1 MNRIF
6 ASINSVFILFL
17 VSISFFACNDNK
29 KENTETTSDST
40 AVVEESKEVNVYSHR
55 HYESDKNLF
64 AEFEKQTGIKV
75 NVVKASADELINKL
89 EMEGQNSPADVLIT
103 VDAGRLHR
111 AKSKELLQ
119 PIESETLFTNIPAHL
134 RDADNQWFGITK
146 RARVIVYDKKI
157 EKAENIKTYESL
169 ANKDFSNTGKDG
181 NGKILIRSSGNVY
194 NQSLLA
200 SIIAHNGEK
209 GAKIWASNI
218 VHSMARTPKG
228 GDRDQ
233 IKAIAAGEGTIGVV
247 NTYYLAQMLND
258 TDEENVKAAQKV
270 AVIFPNQDGR
280 GTHINVSGAAVTKY
294 APNKENA
301 IKLIE
306 FLTSKEAQE
315 VYVREEMEYP
325 VRTDVE
331 MAQTLKDWGTF
342 KEDTL
347 SLSKLGENQ
356 EKAVII
362 FDEVGWK

>member
-6 ASINSVFILFL
+6 VSIISFFI
-17 VSISFFACNDNK
+17 SISFFACNDNK
-29 KENTETTSDST
+29 KENTETTFDSA
-40 AVVEESKEVNVYSHR
+40 AVVENSKEVNVYSHR

-103 VDAGRLHR
+103 VDAGRLYR
-111 AKSKELLQ
+111 AKSKGLLQ
-119 PIESETLFTNIPAHL
+119 AIESDILFTNIPEHL
-134 RDADNQWFGITK
+134 RDANNQWFGITK
-146 RARVIVYDKKI
+146 RARVIVYDK
-157 EKAENIKTYESL
+157 EKVKPENFATYESL
-169 ANKDFSNTGKDG
+169 ADA
-181 NGKILIRSSGNVY
+181 NGKGKLLIRSSENVY
-194 NQSLLA
+194 NQSLMA
-200 SIIAHNGEK
+200 SIIANSDEESARK
-209 GAKIWASNI
+209 WATGVVSN
-218 VHSMARTPKG
+218 MARQPKG

-233 IKAIAAGEGTIGVV
+233 IKGIAAGEGTLAVT

-270 AVIFPNQDGR
+270 GVIFPNQDDR

-294 APNKENA
+294 SPNKENA

-331 MAQTLKDWGTF
+331 MAQTLKEWGEF
-342 KEDTL
+342 KEDKL

-362 FDEVGWK
+362 FDEVKWK

>member
-6 ASINSVFILFL
+6 ASVILLLISLSVF
-17 VSISFFACNDNK
+17 SCDAKKKND
-29 KENTETTSDST
+29 TETTSDST
-40 AVVEESKEVNVYSHR
+40 AIVEESKEVNVYSHR

-103 VDAGRLHR
+103 VDAGRLYR

-119 PIESETLFTNIPAHL
+119 PIESTILSENIPAHL
-134 RDADNQWFGITK
+134 RDSDNQWFGITK
-146 RARVIVYDKKI
+146 RARVIVYDKKK
-157 EKAENIKTYESL
+157 EKAENFATYESL
-169 ANKDFSNTGKDG
+169 SDAKAKGKV
-181 NGKILIRSSGNVY
+181 LIRSSNNVY
-194 NQSLLA
+194 NQSLMA
-200 SIIAHNGEK
+200 SIIANSDEETARK
-209 GAKIWASNI
+209 WATGVVAN
-218 VHSMARTPKG
+218 MARTPKG

-233 IKAIAAGEGTIGVV
+233 IKGIAAGEATLAVT

-258 TDEENVKAAQKV
+258 SDEENVKAAQKV

-294 APNKENA
+294 SPNKENA

-362 FDEVGWK
+362 FDEVKWK

>member
-17 VSISFFACNDNK
+17 VSISFFACNDK
-29 KENTETTSDST
+29 KRDNTETTSDST
-40 AVVEESKEVNVYSHR
+40 TVIESSKEVNVYSHR

-64 AEFEKQTGIKV
+64 KQFEEQTGIKV

-103 VDAGRLHR
+103 VDAGRLYR
-111 AKSKELLQ
+111 AKSKDLLQ
-119 PIESETLFTNIPAHL
+119 PIESETLFTNIPSHL

-146 RARVIVYDKKI
+146 RARVIVYDK
-157 EKAENIKTYESL
+157 EKVKPEDFATYESL
-169 ANKDFSNTGKDG
+169 AAPKAKG
-181 NGKILIRSSGNVY
+181 NLLIRSSNNVY

-200 SIIAHNGEK
+200 SIIANSDEET
-209 GAKIWASNI
+209 AKKWAAGVVEN
-218 VHSMARTPKG
+218 MARTPKG

-233 IKAIAAGEGTIGVV
+233 IKGIAAGEGTLAVT

-270 AVIFPNQDGR
+270 AIIFPNQDGR
-280 GTHINVSGAAVTKY
+280 GTHINVSGAAVTKH

-315 VYVREEMEYP
+315 VYVKEEMEYP

-331 MAQTLKDWGTF
+331 MAQTLQEWGTF
-342 KEDTL
+342 KEDKL
-347 SLSKLGENQ
+347 NLSKLGENQ

-362 FDEVGWK
+362 FDEVKWK

>member
-1 MNRIF
+1 MNHILS
-6 ASINSVFILFL
+6 SIILFL
-17 VSISFFACNDNK
+17 FSILFFSCNDNK
-29 KENTETTSDST
+29 KDNAETTSDSV
-40 AVVEESKEVNVYSHR
+40 AVIENSKEVNVYSHR

-119 PIESETLFTNIPAHL
+119 PIESEILFTTIPEHL

-146 RARVIVYDKKI
+146 RARVIVYDK
-157 EKAENIKTYESL
+157 EKVKPENFATYESL
-169 ANKDFSNTGKDG
+169 SGIKAKGKL
-181 NGKILIRSSGNVY
+181 LIRSSENVY
-194 NQSLLA
+194 NQSLMA
-200 SIIAHNGEK
+200 SIIANSDEK
-209 GAKIWASNI
+209 SARKWSKGVVQN
-218 VHSMARTPKG
+218 MARTPKG

-233 IKAIAAGEGTIGVV
+233 IKAIAAGEGTLAVT

-270 AVIFPNQDGR
+270 GVIFPNQEGR

-331 MAQTLKDWGTF
+331 MAQTLKEWGKF

-347 SLSKLGENQ
+347 NLSKLGENQ

-362 FDEVGWK
+362 FDEVKWK

>member
-6 ASINSVFILFL
+6 ASIILLFISL
-17 VSISFFACNDNK
+17 SFFACNDKK

-40 AVVEESKEVNVYSHR
+40 AIVEESKEINIYSQR

-111 AKSKELLQ
+111 AKSKGLLQ
-119 PIESETLFTNIPAHL
+119 PIESNILFENIPAHL
-134 RDADNQWFGITK
+134 RDAENQWFGITK
-146 RARVIVYDKKI
+146 RARVIVYDK
-157 EKAENIKTYESL
+157 EKEKPENFATYESL
-169 ANKDFSNTGKDG
+169 ADAKAKGKL
-181 NGKILIRSSGNVY
+181 LIRSSENVY
-194 NQSLLA
+194 NQSLMA
-200 SIIAHNGEK
+200 SIIANSDEETARK
-209 GAKIWASNI
+209 WATNI
-218 VHSMARTPKG
+218 VENMARKPKG

-233 IKAIAAGEGTIGVV
+233 IKGIAAGEGTLAVT

-280 GTHINVSGAAVTKY
+280 GTHINISGAAVTKHS
-294 APNKENA
+294 PNKENA

-306 FLTSKEAQE
+306 FLTSKESQE
-315 VYVREEMEYP
+315 VYMNQEMEYP
-325 VRTDVE
+325 VRTDIE
-331 MAQTLKDWGTF
+331 MIQTLKNWGTF

-347 SLSKLGENQ
+347 NLSKLGENQ

-362 FDEVGWK
+362 FDEVKWK

>member
-6 ASINSVFILFL
+6 ASINSLFILLF
-17 VSISFFACNDNK
+17 ISLAFFACNDK
-29 KENTETTSDST
+29 KKDNAETTSDST
-40 AVVEESKEVNVYSHR
+40 ALVEASKEVNVYSHR
-55 HYESDKNLF
+55 HYESDKQLF
-64 AEFEKQTGIKV
+64 EEFEKQTGIKV

-103 VDAGRLHR
+103 VDAGRLYR
-111 AKSKELLQ
+111 AKSKGLLQ
-119 PIESETLFTNIPAHL
+119 PIESEVLFTNIPSHL

-146 RARVIVYDKKI
+146 RARVIVYDK
-157 EKAENIKTYESL
+157 EKVKPENFATYESL
-169 ANKDFSNTGKDG
+169 SDAKTKGKL
-181 NGKILIRSSGNVY
+181 LIRSSENVY

-200 SIIAHNGEK
+200 SIIANADEET
-209 GAKIWASNI
+209 AKKWATGVVAN
-218 VHSMARTPKG
+218 MAREPKG
-228 GDRDQ
+228 GDKDQ
-233 IKAIAAGEGTIGVV
+233 IKGIAAGEGTLAVT

-258 TDEENVKAAQKV
+258 TDEESVKAAQKV
-270 AVIFPNQDGR
+270 GIIFPNQDGR

-315 VYVREEMEYP
+315 VYVKEEMEYP
-325 VRTDVE
+325 VHTEVE
-331 MAQTLKDWGTF
+331 MAQTLQEWGTF

-347 SLSKLGENQ
+347 NLSKLGENQ

-362 FDEVGWK
+362 FDEVKWK

>member
-6 ASINSVFILFL
+6 LSAILFILSL
-17 VSISFFACNDNK
+17 SFFSCNGNK
-29 KENTETTSDST
+29 KDNAETTTDST
-40 AVVEESKEVNVYSHR
+40 TVAEEVKEVNVYSHR

-64 AEFEKQTGIKV
+64 EEFEKQTGIKV

-89 EMEGQNSPADVLIT
+89 EMEGQNSPADILIT

-111 AKSKELLQ
+111 AKAKDLLQ
-119 PIESETLFTNIPAHL
+119 PIESEVLFTNIPAHL

-146 RARVIVYDKKI
+146 RARVIVYDK
-157 EKAENIKTYESL
+157 EKVKPEDFSTYESL
-169 ANKDFSNTGKDG
+169 ADAKAKGKL
-181 NGKILIRSSGNVY
+181 LIRSSSNVY

-200 SIIAHNGEK
+200 SVIANSDEGT
-209 GAKIWASNI
+209 AKKWATGVVTN
-218 VHSMARTPKG
+218 MAREPKG

-233 IKAIAAGEGTIGVV
+233 IKAIAAGEGTLAVT
-247 NTYYLAQMLND
+247 NTYYFAQMLND
-258 TDEENVKAAQKV
+258 TDEANVNAAKKV

-347 SLSKLGENQ
+347 NLSKLGENQ

-362 FDEVGWK
+362 FDEVSWK

>member
-6 ASINSVFILFL
+6 VSVILFL
-17 VSISFFACNDNK
+17 VSLSFFACNNK
-29 KENTETTSDST
+29 KKDNTETTSDST
-40 AVVEESKEVNVYSHR
+40 AVVEESKEVNVYSHG
-55 HYESDKNLF
+55 HYDSDKQLF
-64 AEFEKQTGIKV
+64 EEFEKQTGIKV

-103 VDAGRLHR
+103 VDAGRLYR
-111 AKSKELLQ
+111 AKSKGLLQ
-119 PIESETLFTNIPAHL
+119 PIESEVLFTNIPAHL

-146 RARVIVYDKKI
+146 RARVIVYDK
-157 EKAENIKTYESL
+157 EKVKPENFATYESL
-169 ANKDFSNTGKDG
+169 SDAKAKGKL
-181 NGKILIRSSGNVY
+181 LIRSSENVY

-200 SIIAHNGEK
+200 SIIANSDEET
-209 GAKIWASNI
+209 AKKWATGVVAN
-218 VHSMARTPKG
+218 MAREPKG
-228 GDRDQ
+228 GDKDQ
-233 IKAIAAGEGTIGVV
+233 IKGIAAGEATLAVT
-247 NTYYLAQMLND
+247 NTYYLAQLLND

-325 VRTDVE
+325 VRTDIE
-331 MAQTLKDWGTF
+331 MAQTLQDWGTF

-362 FDEVGWK
+362 FDEVKWK